1 VLNNFR
7 KIRIGFIN
15 LTLEHL
21 EKDDKEEAKK
31 YADDVKI
38 YLKNVLNI
46 DLIEY
51 ESPVFQIGRARKAWK
66 YLQSNDVDAVILFNG
81 TFNTADLAV
90 EIVRNLETQYLLW
103 GLEEFGIPRRN
114 FAGSM
119 VAMVA
124 QGAVLKNMDK
134 AFSFVY
140 GDINDKAIQNKARV
154 FINTVRAITYLREAN
169 IGIIGM
175 RPDGFEVAGYDELAI
190 KKLFGTTLRNIPFSG
205 LMNDIKN
212 VSNKDVNS
220 DMEIQ
225 KDIFN
230 INKTDIEEAKGLS
243 RAYLAI
249 KKTIEKNDL
258 QSYAIDCWPE
268 LRDNNLTPVCPANGR
283 FNTEGIM
290 AACEA
295 DIDGSLTLMTQY
307 AMTGNTPWFADF
319 VNLIKEYDSILFW
332 HCGNAPYTLS
342 KSKPI
347 IEPVVKG
354 LSQTSALKDGI
365 VTVCRL
371 NSIRGKFTLHAAVGE
386 AKDSKPL
393 MRGSNILVKMN
404 CGNKEYIDSLIE
416 NGIPHHNGIVYGNI
430 LSELEEFAK
439 LLGIPS
445 VILK

>member
-1 VLNNFR
+1 MLNDFR

-21 EKDDKEEAKK
+21 EKEDKEEATK
-31 YADDVKI
+31 YADNVKTH
-38 YLKNVLNI
+38 LKNVLNV

-51 ESPVFQIGRARKAWK
+51 INPVFQIGEARKAWK
-66 YLQSNDVDAVILFNG
+66 YLQLNDVDAVIIFNG
-81 TFNTADLAV
+81 TFNTADLTV
-90 EIVRNLETQYLLW
+90 EIVRNLEKPYLLW

-119 VAMVA
+119 VALVA
-124 QGAVLKNMDK
+124 QGAVLKNLDK
-134 AFSFVY
+134 NFSFVY
-140 GDINDKAIQNKARV
+140 GDIKDKEIQDKAKI
-154 FINTVRAITYLREAN
+154 FINSIRAIAYLKEAT

-190 KKLFGTTLRNIPFSG
+190 KKLFGTTLRNISFSR

-212 VSNKDVNS
+212 VSEKDVNT

-225 KDIFN
+225 KNIFN
-230 INKTDIEEAKGLS
+230 INEVDIEEAKGLS
-243 RAYLAI
+243 RAYLAVKKAI
-249 KKTIEKNDL
+249 KENDL

-283 FNTEGIM
+283 FNVEGIM

-295 DIDGSLTLMTQY
+295 DIDGSLTLMTEF
-307 AMTGNTPWFADF
+307 ALSESTPWFADF
-319 VNLIKEYDSILFW
+319 VNLIKEDDSILFW

-354 LSQTSALKDGI
+354 LSQTAALKDGT
-365 VTVCRL
+365 VTICRL

-404 CGNKEYIDSLIE
+404 CGNKEFIDSLLE
-416 NGIPHHNGIVYGNI
+416 NGIPHHNGIVYGDI
-430 LSELEEFAK
+430 LDELEEFAK
-439 LLGIPS
+439 LLRIPS
-445 VILK
+445 VIMK

>member
-38 YLKNVLNI
+38 YLLNVLNI
-46 DLIEY
+46 ELIEY
-51 ESPVFQIGRARKAWK
+51 RDPVFQIERARKAWK

-119 VAMVA
+119 VALVA

-154 FINTVRAITYLREAN
+154 FINTVRAIAYLREAN

-190 KKLFGTTLRNIPFSG
+190 KKLFGTTLRNISFSG
-205 LMNDIKN
+205 LINDIKN
-212 VSNKDVNS
+212 ISDKDVNS

-249 KKTIEKNDL
+249 KKTIEENNL

-283 FNTEGIM
+283 FNAEGIM

-319 VNLIKEYDSILFW
+319 VNLIKEDDSILFW

-347 IEPVVKG
+347 IESVVKG

-365 VTVCRL
+365 VTICRL

-386 AKDSKPL
+386 AKNSRPL